1 MWTFDCRNV
10 NDAYARLSHYI
21 MSRGIRLDS
30 RNGAT
35 MAAPGPVLV
44 KFRQPYERVLFD
56 EARDANPTFHLM
68 EAVWM
73 LAGARDVAF
82 VEHYNKNMRTFS
94 DDGAVFNAAYGHRWR
109 HHFGQDQLM
118 TVVGLLRANP
128 NDRRAIISMWD
139 AHGDLNSDSKDV
151 PCNLQI
157 LPRLVD
163 EPDIGKALEFTITN
177 RSNDLVWGLCGA
189 NAVHMSFMQEW
200 MAGALGVKCGQWNHL
215 SNNLHI
221 YDRHWDLCRNVVRSA
236 EHPMFHPWPGS
247 QPLLHHANY
256 DCAMV
261 FLDEC
266 EQIAQGRKGAG
277 HEFQSPFLNDTV
289 EPVMAAWEEWKAGN
303 KGDALEIAA
312 CIESNDWRRA
322 VVAWYRR
329 RK

>member
-35 MAAPGPVLV
+35 MAAPGPVMV
-44 KFRQPYERVLFD
+44 RFRQPWERVLFD
-56 EARDANPTFHLM
+56 KDRDANPTFHLM

-94 DDGAVFNAAYGHRWR
+94 DDGEVFNAAYGHRWR
-109 HHFGQDQLM
+109 HYFGQDQLL

-139 AHGDLNSDSKDV
+139 AHADLDSDSKDV

-163 EPDIGKALEFTITN
+163 EPGIGRSLEFTITN
-177 RSNDLVWGLCGA
+177 
-189 NAVHMSFMQEW
+189 
-200 MAGALGVKCGQWNHL
+200 
-215 SNNLHI
+215 
-221 YDRHWDLCRNVVRSA
+221 
-236 EHPMFHPWPGS
+236 
-247 QPLLHHANY
+247 
-256 DCAMV
+256 
-261 FLDEC
+261 
-266 EQIAQGRKGAG
+266 
-277 HEFQSPFLNDTV
+277 
-289 EPVMAAWEEWKAGN
+289 
-303 KGDALEIAA
+303 
-312 CIESNDWRRA
+312 
-322 VVAWYRR
+322 
-329 RK
+329 

>member
-1 MWTFDCRNV
+1 MSCSCECRRKSSAWTSTLRICKTACASSVSTCESITMRVAGAARSKESSMWTFDCRNV

-35 MAAPGPVLV
+35 MTAPGPVLV
-44 KFRQPYERVLFD
+44 RFRQPYERVLFD

-94 DDGAVFNAAYGHRWR
+94 DDGVVFNAAYGHRWR
-109 HHFGQDQLM
+109 HYFGQDQLL

-139 AHGDLNSDSKDV
+139 AHADLDSDSKDV

-177 RSNDLVWGLCGA
+177 RSNDLVW
-189 NAVHMSFMQEW
+189 
-200 MAGALGVKCGQWNHL
+200 
-215 SNNLHI
+215 
-221 YDRHWDLCRNVVRSA
+221 
-236 EHPMFHPWPGS
+236 
-247 QPLLHHANY
+247 
-256 DCAMV
+256 
-261 FLDEC
+261 
-266 EQIAQGRKGAG
+266 
-277 HEFQSPFLNDTV
+277 
-289 EPVMAAWEEWKAGN
+289 
-303 KGDALEIAA
+303 
-312 CIESNDWRRA
+312 
-322 VVAWYRR
+322 
-329 RK
+329 